1 MDKVDGV
8 VEELNEIRSE
18 LSSRIARIEE
28 LVESLKGS
36 EISDD
41 QEDKVRDI
49 IWDIAYE
56 HGRIVEDCDPVAG
69 ELSWWVSSNC

>member
-1 MDKVDGV
+1 MDKVEG
-8 VEELNEIRSE
+8 
-18 LSSRIARIEE
+18 AIEE
-28 LVESLKGS
+28 LAQIQIDLAQRMTRIETIIGSLKG
-36 EISDD
+36 ETMTDR